1 MRKLA
6 SGAALAA
13 AALMT
18 AGGAWAED
26 LLGQPTPK
34 GIGFQPAAAPLK
46 HQVIFFHNVILLP
59 IITAIVLLVLVLL
72 LWCMFRFNRKAN
84 PVPAKWSHNT
94 MVEVIWTSGPVLILM
109 FIAIFSFK
117 LLYAYHD
124 MPKPDLTVK
133 VTGYQWYWGY
143 AYPDQKIDE
152 ITSTRMEEDEAK
164 AKGVPYLLAANNPM
178 IVPVGK
184 TVRVLVTGADV
195 IHAWANPA
203 FGTKIDAVPGRINQT
218 WFKAEKVG
226 VYYGQCSEL
235 CGIDH
240 AFMPIEVK
248 VVSQAEF
255 DAWMAEDDRHL
266 GAYMRLRAVWA
277 RLDRLGALRP
287 AGAEAVINSSSLWRN
302 WRSAA
307 AAAMVARRP
316 GGVPGNAPVLADC
329 VANFQCRAANR
340 YYGGDHVIFLGAVEA
355 YAYNR
360 DEPLLFARGGYG
372 RFVPP
377 DSGKS

>member
-1 MRKLA
+1 MVMRKLA

-13 AALMT
+13 ATLMT
-18 AGGAWAED
+18 AGGAFAED
-26 LLGQPTPK
+26 LVGQPTP
-34 GIGFQPAAAPLK
+34 GAIDFQPAAAPLK
-46 HQVIFFHNVILLP
+46 HQVIFFHNMILLP
-59 IITAIVLLVLVLL
+59 ITTAIVLLVLGLL
-72 LWCMFRFNRKAN
+72 VWCMIRYNKRAN
-84 PVPAKWSHNT
+84 PTPAKWSHNT

-152 ITSTRMEEDEAK
+152 ITSTKMDEAEAK

-178 IVPVGK
+178 VVPVGK

-203 FGTKIDAVPGRINQT
+203 FGTKIDAIPGRVNQT

-240 AFMPIEVK
+240 AFMPTEVD
-248 VVSQAEF
+248 VVSQEDF
-255 DAWMAEDDRHL
+255 DKWVASKAPP
-266 GAYMRLRAVWA
+266 
-277 RLDRLGALRP
+277 P
-287 AGAEAVINSSSLWRN
+287 AP
-302 WRSAA
+302 AA
-307 AAAMVARRP
+307 AAA
-316 GGVPGNAPVLADC
+316 APAASGAAPAAAAPAPAAPAPATPATKTSAKTNSPAPSVKLA
-329 VANFQCRAANR
+329 ALN
-340 YYGGDHVIFLGAVEA
+340 
-355 YAYNR
+355 
-360 DEPLLFARGGYG
+360 
-372 RFVPP
+372 
-377 DSGKS
+377 